1 MICWTSLSIGYCQL
15 TDEEDNNS
23 PGLQS
28 SGSYWVPPSQ
38 SVKASQSSL
47 SQESVAS
54 EGINR
59 ARNTEVNNPEN
70 WNIKNRKAF
79 PGCHLFYKFI
89 LLQIYRFILFFVCIG
104 KKKEEECFL
113 VMWDQ
118 LLPLLSK
125 CQTAGCAS
133 AVSEENMEKF
143 NEGRKKRD

>member
-1 MICWTSLSIGYCQL
+1 M
-15 TDEEDNNS
+15 
-23 PGLQS
+23 
-28 SGSYWVPPSQ
+28 
-38 SVKASQSSL
+38 KASQSSL

-59 ARNTEVNNPEN
+59 ARNTEENNPEN
-70 WNIKNRKAF
+70 WNIKNWTAF
-79 PGCHLFYKFI
+79 SGCQLFKNN
-89 LLQIYRFILFFVCIG
+89 IYRYNIGFILFFVCID
-104 KKKEEECFL
+104 KKKEEENCFL

-143 NEGRKKRD
+143 NEGREIRE